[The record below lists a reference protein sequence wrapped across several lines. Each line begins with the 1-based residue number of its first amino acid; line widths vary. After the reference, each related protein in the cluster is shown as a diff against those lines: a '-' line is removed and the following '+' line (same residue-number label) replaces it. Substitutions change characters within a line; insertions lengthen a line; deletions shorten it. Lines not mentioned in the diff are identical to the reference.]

1 MTHFGIIS
9 PGAATGPLNTM
20 LPLGQELQRRGHRVT
35 LFGTLDT
42 QPKALAAGIEFSPI
56 GEKDFPVGSTAESL
70 TKLGQLRGI
79 AALQY
84 TIHLLKQISAV
95 TLRDAPASLK
105 AAGVEALLV
114 NQSSVEGGTIADFL
128 EIPFITVCSAVVL
141 NREPGIPPFCTVW
154 GYSPAWWAR
163 LRNKI
168 GYTLLNRVAKPIGD
182 LINEYRRE
190 WKLPLH
196 TSPND
201 AYSQLAQ
208 LSQAPA
214 EFEFPRQ
221 ELPPWFHFTGTY
233 HTSASRTPVPFPYDK
248 LTEKPLIYASMGT
261 LQNRLIWV
269 FQTIASACEG
279 LDAQL
284 VISLGGSA
292 KPESLPDLPGNP
304 LVVEYAPQLELL
316 EKATLMITHAGMNTT
331 MECVKNGVPMV
342 AIPVANDQPGV
353 AARIAW
359 TGAGKFVPLNKLNV
373 TRLREA
379 IKQVFTQNSYN
390 QNALRLQEATR
401 RAGGV
406 SRAADIIEQAI
417 STGKPVLAQT
427 LRSD

>member
-35 LFGTLDT
+35 LFGTPDT
-42 QPKALAAGIEFSPI
+42 QSKALAAGIEFQAI

-70 TKLGQLRGI
+70 TKLGQLRGL

-84 TIHLLKQISAV
+84 TIHLLKEISAV
-95 TLRDAPASLK
+95 TLRDAPSLVK
-105 AAGVEALLV
+105 TAGVEALLV

-128 EIPFITVCSAVVL
+128 EIPFVTVCSAVVL
-141 NREPGIPPFCTVW
+141 NREPGVPPFCTLW
-154 GYSPAWWAR
+154 KYSPALWAR
-163 LRNKI
+163 LRNKL
-168 GYTLLNRVAKPIGD
+168 GYTLLNRIAKPIRD
-182 LINEYRRE
+182 VIDEYRRE
-190 WKLPLH
+190 WKLPVY
-196 TSPND
+196 SKPND
-201 AYSQLAQ
+201 AYSQLAI

-233 HTSASRTPVPFPYDK
+233 LTSASRAPVPFTYEK
-248 LTEKPLIYASMGT
+248 LTGKPLIYASMGT

-359 TGAGKFVPLNKLNV
+359 TGAGEVVPLGNLSVK
-373 TRLREA
+373 RLREA
-379 IKQVFTQNSYN
+379 IERVLREDSYKKNAAKLQKATKQ
-390 QNALRLQEATR
+390 
-401 RAGGV
+401 AGGV
-406 SRAADIIEQAI
+406 NRAADIIEQAV
-417 STGKPVLAQT
+417 STGKPVSSSQP
-427 LRSD
+427 